1 MKKMNFKG
9 IMKKVFNEKVKN
21 VIIAALVCVISVF
34 MISIVNG
41 PALSM
46 HSAKAKITEYQDIS
60 KKSAKD
66 SEEYTEAMKNYNE
79 ASEIYSQESYKYQ
92 NYEGFPIVSI
102 IVRFYANVE
111 ANGAFYVILLALAL
125 RCAHYGR
132 RIASRQL
139 RSSGLAESYSVHGSA
154 DPFQRT
160 VVAADKPHGGRTLHA
175 PLALRTR
182 AATRRRYRSAGPQ

>member
-21 VIIAALVCVISVF
+21 VIIAALVCVISIIT
-34 MISIVNG
+34 ISIVNE

-46 HSAKAKITEYQDIS
+46 HAAKGKIAEYQEIS

-92 NYEGFPIVSI
+92 NYEGFPIVEDV
-102 IVRFYANVE
+102 VRFYANTE
-111 ANGAFYVILLALAL
+111 TKGTFYVILFALVLVSPFVVLGGLLIKYIVIPVAVAVNNYVIKPIISFINKV
-125 RCAHYGR
+125 RNIVPKKNKKA
-132 RIASRQL
+132 IAQ
-139 RSSGLAESYSVHGSA
+139 
-154 DPFQRT
+154 
-160 VVAADKPHGGRTLHA
+160 
-175 PLALRTR
+175 
-182 AATRRRYRSAGPQ
+182 

>member
-125 RCAHYGR
+125 VSPFLVLGGLLIKYIFIPVAVAVNNYVIKPIISFINKVRNIVPKKNKKA
-132 RIASRQL
+132 IAQ
-139 RSSGLAESYSVHGSA
+139 
-154 DPFQRT
+154 
-160 VVAADKPHGGRTLHA
+160 
-175 PLALRTR
+175 
-182 AATRRRYRSAGPQ
+182 